1 MTQPPD
7 LHPMSC
13 ERRNRCLGAD
23 ATVTYK
29 DEQLKTAG
37 LQLQRAEE
45 RINDLEKQLH
55 LRTVSAEVDR
65 EKAVVKMLQLADVA
79 QRKTIDN
86 LSGETYELRRIMR
99 DSKHFDMAD
108 VQSIVGDSLAKYRLA
123 IEEDR

>member
-1 MTQPPD
+1 M
-7 LHPMSC
+7 
-13 ERRNRCLGAD
+13 

-29 DEQLKTAG
+29 EDQLKQAG
-37 LQLQRAEE
+37 LELQRAEE

-55 LRTVSAEVDR
+55 MRTVSAEIDR
-65 EKAVVKMLQLADVA
+65 EKAIVKRLQLADVA

-99 DSKHFDMAD
+99 DSKHFDMAEIQG
-108 VQSIVGDSLAKYRLA
+108 VVSDSLAKYRLA